1 MAAMKESRSGLV
13 FVAVID
19 IILRNLLAPRAIS
32 SLVNFTVTS
41 VLGRLM
47 QPTV

>member
-13 FVAVID
+13 FVGVID
-19 IILRNLLAPRAIS
+19 IILPNLLAPRAIS
-32 SLVNFTVTS
+32 SLVKFTVTS